1 MVDPVI
7 GQSKITQYDDKIA
20 ISIAKL
26 VETAWLTR
34 YPKPTKITYDQGS
47 EFIGH
52 EFRKF
57 IIETEYGITA
67 KPRTL
72 VNPTSNAI
80 LKWIHQFLGNI
91 VQNFNIKETCVDKD
105 DPRLVILAAE
115 AFEIH

>member
-1 MVDPVI
+1 MIDTVT
-7 GQSKITQYDDKIA
+7 GWFKITQYDDKIA
-20 ISIAKL
+20 ISIANL

-34 YPKPTKITYDQGS
+34 YPKPTKITYEQGS

-57 IIETEYGITA
+57 LIETEYGITA

-91 VQNFNIKETCVDKD
+91 VRNFNIKETYVDKD
-105 DPRLVILAAE
+105 EPRSVILAAE
-115 AFEIH
+115 AFAIH